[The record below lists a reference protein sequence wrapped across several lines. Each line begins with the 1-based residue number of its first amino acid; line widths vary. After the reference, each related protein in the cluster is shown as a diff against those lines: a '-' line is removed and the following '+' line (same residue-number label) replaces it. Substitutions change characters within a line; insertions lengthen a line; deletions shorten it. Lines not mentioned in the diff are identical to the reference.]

1 MLTERG
7 GGGGVELSQPGRT
20 VGRQEWSMIGYT
32 TSFVSDLPFSNHHE
46 FERIVCLFQ
55 PASHRGN
62 SSSRFSKS
70 PHEQMCREFIN
81 LTYPPRVAT
90 PLLLLAVQKRKKER
104 KKKVQNA
111 LRSGEALHI
120 PPNPYVPL
128 RPRLADIPAKH
139 GRTIRP
145 SASHKLCLVIDHRA
159 SHFSPLFLEEQVV
172 T

>member
-1 MLTERG
+1 MNLK
-7 GGGGVELSQPGRT
+7 EL
-20 VGRQEWSMIGYT
+20 
-32 TSFVSDLPFSNHHE
+32 FVCST
-46 FERIVCLFQ
+46 Q
-55 PASHRGN
+55 PASQPATAVTPALD
-62 SSSRFSKS
+62 SPKS
-70 PHEQMCREFIN
+70 PNEQMCREFIN

-90 PLLLLAVQKRKKER
+90 PLLLLAVQKKKKER

-111 LRSGEALHI
+111 LRSREALHI